1 MAKLAQLPANEGAP
15 QAEGRSSRVPRLRTR
30 YYAFLSYSHKD
41 KELADWLHRE
51 LERFRVPHSL
61 AGKLTANGVVPRR
74 LTPIFRDQQDLSAG
88 ADLGEEIK
96 AALAASQFLIVLC
109 SPEAAKSR
117 WTNAEIESFK
127 RTRPEGCVLAAV
139 VGGEPFASD
148 LPGREGE
155 ECFPPALRF
164 KYDRRGHQTAKRA
177 EPLAADF
184 RESGEGKR
192 IALLKLV
199 AGMLGV
205 GLDELVQRETT
216 RKQRRMAWLAT
227 GSLAG
232 MAVTS
237 ALAFTAIQARD
248 SARDQRRE
256 AEGLVAF
263 MLGDLKDKLEP
274 IGRLDA
280 LDGVGSRVLAY
291 YSKQDASEL
300 TDAALIQRSR
310 ALSLTAQVA
319 FLRGDYDNSDKLYR
333 EALAGT
339 GEAVRRSPDD
349 PQRLFD
355 HAQNV
360 FWVGDLARRRGETSP
375 AETSFR
381 EYGSL
386 ADRMVA
392 IQPDNL
398 KYRMEVQYARENL
411 GMVLMSQRRFAEA
424 VRQFSAVVRAMQSMR
439 MIDPDNKEY
448 QKELSNVLGWLA
460 DADKALGRL
469 DDAVEVRKQQAAFL
483 DQLIARGNSDV
494 FLRQQMIP
502 AHQSLGVLYSWSG
515 QAEQGID
522 EYRIALIQASHLIA
536 VEPNN
541 SNWRDWSASVRLE
554 LGKNLLTLGRA
565 AEAAQEI
572 GAGCSTTA
580 QLRALDPTV
589 ARWRTLQT
597 TCLSMRARL
606 ALATGSTA
614 EAVKLADQALTS
626 ASSEKTGDPIAD
638 RYIVAAAYRLTGD
651 VRASA
656 GNRQGATAAWSAGL
670 TQLPANAVE
679 RPWELNERFQLM
691 RRLGRGQEAQPIAA
705 QLATIGFKGA
715 A

>member
-1 MAKLAQLPANEGAP
+1 
-15 QAEGRSSRVPRLRTR
+15 
-30 YYAFLSYSHKD
+30 
-41 KELADWLHRE
+41 
-51 LERFRVPHSL
+51 
-61 AGKLTANGVVPRR
+61 
-74 LTPIFRDQQDLSAG
+74 
-88 ADLGEEIK
+88 
-96 AALAASQFLIVLC
+96 
-109 SPEAAKSR
+109 
-117 WTNAEIESFK
+117 
-127 RTRPEGCVLAAV
+127 
-139 VGGEPFASD
+139 
-148 LPGREGE
+148 
-155 ECFPPALRF
+155 
-164 KYDRRGHQTAKRA
+164 
-177 EPLAADF
+177 
-184 RESGEGKR
+184 
-192 IALLKLV
+192 
-199 AGMLGV
+199 
-205 GLDELVQRETT
+205 
-216 RKQRRMAWLAT
+216 MAWLAT

-589 ARWRTLQT
+589 ARW
-597 TCLSMRARL
+597 
-606 ALATGSTA
+606 
-614 EAVKLADQALTS
+614 
-626 ASSEKTGDPIAD
+626 
-638 RYIVAAAYRLTGD
+638 
-651 VRASA
+651 
-656 GNRQGATAAWSAGL
+656 
-670 TQLPANAVE
+670 
-679 RPWELNERFQLM
+679 
-691 RRLGRGQEAQPIAA
+691 
-705 QLATIGFKGA
+705 
-715 A
+715 